1 MNARRKPKWHGMG
14 LLLATL
20 LLSLALNLPGKMLFA
35 AERTLSEYGGKAPQ
49 RHGVTI
55 GDPMETFLR
64 EKKQDQVDTTPKRP
78 EPKNFDEFWSYVK
91 SDLQLAQQE
100 FIDLPD
106 ELKKVK
112 KNSFVDPDFTPPPRP
127 DWR

>member
-1 MNARRKPKWHGMG
+1 MG

-35 AERTLSEYGGKAPQ
+35 AEKTLGEDGGKTSQ
-49 RHGVTI
+49 RGGVTI
-55 GDPMETFLR
+55 GDPMEIFLR
-64 EKKQDQVDTTPKRP
+64 EKKQDQVDTSPKRP
-78 EPKNFDEFWSYVK
+78 EPKNLEDFWSYVK
-91 SDLQLAQQE
+91 SDLQLAKQE

-112 KNSFVDPDFTPPPRP
+112 KNSFVDPDFSPPPRP

>member
-1 MNARRKPKWHGMG
+1 MKAKRTPKRHSIG

-35 AERTLSEYGGKAPQ
+35 AEKTLGEDGGKTSQ
-49 RHGVTI
+49 RGGVTI
-55 GDPMETFLR
+55 GDPMEIFLR
-64 EKKQDQVDTTPKRP
+64 EKKQDQVDTSPKRP
-78 EPKNFDEFWSYVK
+78 EPKNLEDFWSYVK
-91 SDLQLAQQE
+91 SDLQLAKQE

-112 KNSFVDPDFTPPPRP
+112 KNSFVDPDFSPPPRP